1 MRLKLKMLSPLI
13 IGGQKLNSNYI
24 ESIDYI
30 PGNVLRAAFARVIL
44 NHCTVYNGEVEEI
57 DGQKRVNWVHYR
69 DKEGCKKCRFKE
81 VCKKFSNIKFGFF
94 YPQGA
99 VPIVMSQMVCKNDE
113 KHSLVDSLT
122 YNKVNGCPTCKG
134 RLEYTRGLSL
144 GDKIFKAKKSIYTRV
159 EIDRYTK
166 TSKDG
171 RLYSLM
177 PVLEEYFVGEIQ
189 GIEEA
194 DLDLFEDLRV
204 GSYTSVGFGKC
215 RLEKE
220 KQLEE
225 DINKT
230 LSNMQKFSNK
240 YKEIN
245 NKKDDLNYFALLFE
259 TDARVKLE
267 NLEGYKTTEEY
278 KSILADLL
286 NLNSDFKI
294 DKVYLE
300 TNAYRGYDTSMV
312 GDTREE
318 AVHQIL
324 KGSVVVVS
332 SKKDFKQIYNE
343 FREFTVGQETL
354 NGFGK
359 VKIYC
364 GGVENAK

>member
-1 MRLKLKMLSPLI
+1 MLSPLI

-44 NHCTVYNGEVEEI
+44 NHCTAYSGEVEEI

-69 DKEGCKKCRFKE
+69 NKESCKKCKYKRICERF
-81 VCKKFSNIKFGFF
+81 SDIKFGFF
-94 YPQGA
+94 YPQGTT
-99 VPIVMSQMVCKNDE
+99 PIVMSQMVCKNDE

-122 YNKVNGCPTCKG
+122 YNKANGCPTCKG
-134 RLEYTRGLSL
+134 RLEYTKGFSL
-144 GDKIFKAKKSIYTRV
+144 DNKIFKTKKSIYTRV

-171 RLYSLM
+171 RLYTLM

-189 GIEEA
+189 GIEESE
-194 DLDLFEDLRV
+194 LDLFDDLRV
-204 GSYTSVGFGKC
+204 GSYVSVGFGRCK
-215 RLEKE
+215 LEKE
-220 KQLEE
+220 KELKE
-225 DINKT
+225 DKNKI
-230 LSNMQKFSNK
+230 LLNMQKFSNK
-240 YKEIN
+240 YKEVN
-245 NKKDDLNYFALLFE
+245 NKKDNLNYFALLLE

-278 KSILADLL
+278 KNILANLL

-300 TNAYRGYDTSMV
+300 TNIYRGYDTSMV

-318 AVHQIL
+318 AVYQIL
-324 KGSVVVVS
+324 KGSVFIISS
-332 SKKDFKQIYNE
+332 SKNFEEIKNNFSELTIGEEN
-343 FREFTVGQETL
+343 L

-359 VKIYC
+359 IRFYF